1 MSVSVSPIKGRVYRL
16 VKVDSCGVPVTGASS
31 AVFVSKFVQVQQ
43 SPVYEDG
50 EEFTVKNSDG
60 TFCVNEA
67 DDDQFKRMGLTIDLC
82 AINPYLLALTLGA
95 RQLSVG
101 SPLVTGAGFAI
112 AEGAN
117 TGHFS
122 LEVWQDVA
130 GNAACDA
137 SGNQQYLYSAWPHVY
152 SGRIGDYTISNGAS
166 QTQIVA
172 KTKGASASW
181 GDGPGSGTSWIT
193 PAAVAAGD
201 HWLAAVTTTA
211 PPAVTDGATTL
222 S

>member
-1 MSVSVSPIKGRVYRL
+1 MPTISPIKGRVYRL

-50 EEFTVKNSDG
+50 EEFLVKNADG

-67 DDDQFKRMGLTIDLC
+67 DDDQFKRMQLTIDLC
-82 AINPYLLALTLGA
+82 AVDPLMLATTLGA
-95 RQLSVG
+95 RVLDVG
-101 SPLVTGAGFAI
+101 SPLVTGAGFAL

-122 LEVWQDVA
+122 LELWQNVA
-130 GNAACDA
+130 GASACDE

-152 SGRIGDYTISNGAS
+152 SGRIGDYTVGNAVS
-166 QTQIVA
+166 QFQIVA
-172 KTKGASASW
+172 KTKSASALW
-181 GDGPGSGTSWIT
+181 GSGPGSGTSWISPDVT
-193 PAAVAAGD
+193 EAGD
-201 HWLAAVTTTA
+201 HWLAAVTTEE
-211 PPAVTDGATTL
+211 PPEVTDGAVLLT
-222 S
+222 